1 MTEQHKVDVAKMTLE
16 YLSTLQINNANSHID
31 AIARQTDAT
40 YGNATFEKLFNV
52 VFNAIEARVNPKS
65 SDKQNLGC

>member
-31 AIARQTDAT
+31 AIARQADAT
-40 YGNATFEKLFNV
+40 YGKATFDQMFNV
-52 VFNAIEARVNPKS
+52 VFDAIEARVNPKS
-65 SDKQNLGC
+65 SDKPNLGC

>member
-40 YGNATFEKLFNV
+40 YGNATFE
-52 VFNAIEARVNPKS
+52 
-65 SDKQNLGC
+65 